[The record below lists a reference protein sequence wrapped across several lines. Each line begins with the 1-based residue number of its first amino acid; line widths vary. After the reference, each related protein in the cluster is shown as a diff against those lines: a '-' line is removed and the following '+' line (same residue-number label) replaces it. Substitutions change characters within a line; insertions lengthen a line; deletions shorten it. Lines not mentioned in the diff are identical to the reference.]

1 MPRARRQWTTIRS
14 DIRQILRETDSTT
27 SFWTDAQL
35 LIYANT
41 MIDRRVMQLASLD
54 ENWVVDEYETNLVS
68 GQRDYTL
75 PEGTGR
81 VIRVNLVYTQGGQT
95 IEREIPRREQIGETV
110 IHGTGNTDIATYYP
124 TYRLQGPL
132 LALEPW
138 PEFALTGGLRIDLE
152 VAPDR
157 LVNDTDYLD
166 RRFPDVFE
174 SLLTLDVAIFAL
186 AVEHSQG
193 DSPDNYLNHLRGL
206 QAEYE
211 AIFLDYAQERT
222 QGIVAGR
229 GFHLND
235 G

>member
-1 MPRARRQWTTIRS
+1 MPRTRRAWSTIRS

-35 LIYANT
+35 LIYANM
-41 MIDRRVMQLASLD
+41 MIDRRVMQLATLD
-54 ENWVVDEYETNLVS
+54 EGWVVDEYETDLVS

-81 VIRVNLVYTQGGQT
+81 VIRVVLTYTEGGST
-95 IEREIPRREQIGETV
+95 IEREVPRREQIGETV
-110 IHGTGNTDIATYYP
+110 IHGSGSTDVATYYP

-132 LALEPW
+132 LVLEPW
-138 PEFALTGGLRIDLE
+138 PQFAATGGLRIDLE
-152 VAPDR
+152 LAPAR
-157 LVNDTDYLD
+157 LSADGDFVD

-174 SLLTLDVAIFAL
+174 TLLTLDVAIFAL